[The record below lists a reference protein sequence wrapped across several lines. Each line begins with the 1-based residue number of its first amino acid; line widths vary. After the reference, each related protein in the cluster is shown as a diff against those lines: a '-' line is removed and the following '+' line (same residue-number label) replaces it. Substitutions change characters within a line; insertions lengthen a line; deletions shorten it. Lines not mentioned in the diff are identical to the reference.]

1 MVNGFEH
8 GNQIAD
14 LHVVII
20 ADIIPID
27 LGCQRLGIESAAA
40 ARRTQTFFDK
50 LHGFLAHAF
59 AQLGNVSV
67 QIQPVKSRDNALI
80 RQLGDLSGIVA
91 NEIHNQRLIRSD
103 AKRFPLLF
111 GKILELFVCTVQR
124 IEFIIKLLPAAAGKL
139 TEPNRTFIDGLVHV
153 KQLALVQHYF
163 FAETSAF
170 RTHAMRMI
178 QRIRHGAA
186 GTRLTHTGKQQP
198 NERCD
203 IHRRSNRRT
212 NIRAKRLLIDNNCRC
227 QIVHRIRF
235 RLFVSRQTLTQ
246 KHGIGRLPLSIAL
259 RSNGVKRQRAFS
271 RSGNTCKNNQLL
283 FWNRHVDMF

>member
-1 MVNGFEH
+1 MQAHENLTGDRLAERMVNGFEYR
-8 GNQIAD
+8 NQIAD
-14 LHVVII
+14 LHVMIVPNGIS
-20 ADIIPID
+20 ID
-27 LGCQRLGIESAAA
+27 FGSQCLWIESAAA
-40 ARRTQTFFDK
+40 ACRTQIFFDK
-50 LHGFLAHAF
+50 LHGFLAHAL

-80 RQLGDLSGIVA
+80 RQLGNLSCIVA
-91 NEIHNQRLIRSD
+91 NEIHNQRFIRPN
-103 AKRFPLLF
+103 AKCFPLLL
-111 GKILELFVCTVQR
+111 GKISEFFIRAVQR

-139 TEPNRTFIDGLVHV
+139 TEPNRTLVDALIHI

-235 RLFVSRQTLTQ
+235 RLFVSR
-246 KHGIGRLPLSIAL
+246 
-259 RSNGVKRQRAFS
+259 
-271 RSGNTCKNNQLL
+271 
-283 FWNRHVDMF
+283 